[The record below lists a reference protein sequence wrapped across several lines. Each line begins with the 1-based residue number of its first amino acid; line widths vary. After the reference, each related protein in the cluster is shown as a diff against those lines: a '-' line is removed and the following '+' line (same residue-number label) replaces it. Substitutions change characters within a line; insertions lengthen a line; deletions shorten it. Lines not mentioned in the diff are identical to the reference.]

1 LGDFQGLFFLRK
13 FLKWFPHLQK
23 KMSDYMDPVLA
34 ILQQVQVEPVAE
46 KTVPVFWY
54 VGGAG
59 VATMVALKLLSP
71 SCVKSETEEGLS
83 VFSVGKALLFSV
95 AAMALVYFL
104 VTKM

>member
-1 LGDFQGLFFLRK
+1 MFVFGICWAFF
-13 FLKWFPHLQK
+13 KWFPHLQK

-54 VGGAG
+54 VAGAG

-83 VFSVGKALLFSV
+83 VFSIGKALAFSA

-104 VTKM
+104 ITKI